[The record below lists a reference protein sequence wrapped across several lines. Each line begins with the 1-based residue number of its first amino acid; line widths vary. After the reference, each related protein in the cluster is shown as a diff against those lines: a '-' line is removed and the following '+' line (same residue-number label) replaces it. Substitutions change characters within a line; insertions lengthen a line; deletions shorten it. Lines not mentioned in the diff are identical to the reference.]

1 MKSILVHINR
11 DDGQEARFQA
21 ALDVVR
27 AFEGHL
33 TCLQIAP
40 LETFAA
46 VDPYG
51 VSFLLAQTVEQIR
64 EFEEQEKKK
73 FEDRLKNE
81 GLSWDWHSHS
91 GDPSRLIADHSWL
104 ADLVVVSAPG
114 REWKPRLEAPPTGA
128 EVVTKARAPVLV
140 VPEAS
145 RGFDCTGTVVVAWN
159 GSPESSAAVRAA
171 LPLLKHAS
179 SVSLIAVGQEDKD
192 HDLPPIEASAYLSRH
207 GVASEL
213 VEVRADGAPVSDTL
227 LEVAEARKAACL
239 VTGAYGH
246 SRLRENILGGVTRG
260 LLQKAT
266 MPLLLAH

>member
-1 MKSILVHINR
+1 MKSVLVHIHR

-33 TCLQIAP
+33 ACLQTAP

-51 VSFLLAQTVEQIR
+51 VSYLLAQTVEQIR
-64 EFEEQEKKK
+64 EIEQEEKAQ
-73 FEDRLKNE
+73 FEARLANE

-91 GDPSRLIADHSWL
+91 GDPIRLIADHSWL

-114 REWKPRLEAPPTGA
+114 REWKPRLEAPPVSA
-128 EVVTKARAPVLV
+128 EVVMKSRAPVLV

-145 RGFDCTGTVVVAWN
+145 RGLDCTGPVAVAWN
-159 GSPESSAAVRAA
+159 GSPEACAALRGA

-179 SVSLIAVGQEDKD
+179 SVTLVAVANDDGF
-192 HDLPPIEASAYLSRH
+192 DLPPIEASTYLARH
-207 GVASEL
+207 GVPSEL
-213 VEVRADGAPVSDTL
+213 IELKPDGGPVSDL
-227 LEVAEARKAACL
+227 LLDAAEVRKAACL

-260 LLQKAT
+260 LLQKSAI
-266 MPLLLAH
+266 PLLLAH